1 MSDFWLD
8 LLPALAAALSVLLMG
23 VCGVRLL
30 VRLTRVLRGQER
42 VDALANDAPAGMPP
56 VRALLLAALAALL
69 SRAAVDLLAWG
80 MMRAMGIPGG
90 FSASLDALWNHW
102 DTRHYIGIAQ
112 EGYTSVGDERLRL
125 VFFPLYPLL
134 MRLLSPLTGGSVFLA
149 GMLISR
155 LCAMGCAAL
164 LYELAVRTYGARE
177 ARLAVAYFLLS
188 PMSVFLNCCYTEALF
203 LLLTLGAMVLLRRGH
218 PWLAALCGMGSA
230 LTRMPGV
237 IVAGLMLIALLAEL
251 PRRGPD
257 VRRIAGCA
265 GQMLLVFAG
274 LLIYWAINWAVT
286 GDPLMYMTYQKEN
299 WFQEPGTFWGSTANT
314 AYYAL
319 TDFGQ
324 DDWFFSW
331 GAQLA
336 AMLAVYVL
344 LALRADALPFD
355 LAAYSFVYVAVVLS
369 PTWLLSGPRY
379 LYALAPLPLLLAR
392 MTESRRAHAVL
403 LALSAVLLVVFTF
416 GYTIAV
422 DVL

>member
-164 LYELAVRTYGARE
+164 LYELAYRTYGARE

-314 AYYAL
+314 AYYAI

>member
-42 VDALANDAPAGMPP
+42 VDALANDALAGMPP

-164 LYELAVRTYGARE
+164 LYELAYRTYGARE

-314 AYYAL
+314 AYYAI

>member
-1 MSDFWLD
+1 MSDFWLE
-8 LLPALAAALSVLLMG
+8 LLPSLAAALSILLMG

-30 VRLTRVLRGQER
+30 LRLTRVLRGQER
-42 VDALANDAPAGMPP
+42 ADALANDAPAGAPP

-90 FSASLDALWNHW
+90 FFESLGALWNHW

-164 LYELAVRTYGARE
+164 LYELAFRTCGARK

-203 LLLTLGAMVLLRRGH
+203 LLLTLGAMVLLLRGR

-237 IVAGLMLIALLAEL
+237 IVAGLVLIALLAEL
-251 PRRGPD
+251 PRRGLRWRS
-257 VRRIAGCA
+257 VARCA
-265 GQMLLVFAG
+265 GQMLIVFSG

-286 GDPLMYMTYQKEN
+286 GDALMYMTYQKEN

-314 AYYAL
+314 AYYAI

-336 AMLAVYVL
+336 AMFFVYAL
-344 LALRADALPFD
+344 LAMKEDALPFD

-379 LYALAPLPLLLAR
+379 LYALAPLPLLKAG
-392 MTESRRAHAVL
+392 MTDSRRAHGAL
-403 LALSAVLLVVFTF
+403 LALSAVLLAVFTF
-416 GYTIAV
+416 GYTLAV

>member
-80 MMRAMGIPGG
+80 MMRAMGISGG

-164 LYELAVRTYGARE
+164 LYELAYRTYGARE

>member
-8 LLPALAAALSVLLMG
+8 LLPKLAAGLSIALMG
-23 VCGVRLL
+23 VCSVRLL
-30 VRLTRVLRGQER
+30 ARLTRVLRGQER
-42 VDALANDAPAGMPP
+42 ADALANDAPVGAPP

-90 FSASLDALWNHW
+90 FFESLGTLWNHW

-164 LYELAVRTYGARE
+164 LYALAHRTYGARE

-203 LLLTLGAMVLLRRGH
+203 LLLTLGALFLLRRGH

-237 IVAGLMLIALLAEL
+237 IIAGLMLIALLAEI
-251 PRRGPD
+251 PRQRMD
-257 VRRIAGCA
+257 VRRAAQCA

-286 GDPLMYMTYQKEN
+286 GDALMYLTYQKEN

-336 AMLAVYVL
+336 AMFFVYAL
-344 LALRADALPFD
+344 LALRENELPFD

-379 LYALAPLPLLLAR
+379 LYALSPLPLLLAR
-392 MTESRRAHAVL
+392 LTESRRIHAAL
-403 LALSAVLLVVFTF
+403 LALSAVLLAVFTF

>member
-164 LYELAVRTYGARE
+164 LYELAYRTYGARE

-257 VRRIAGCA
+257 VRRITGCA

-314 AYYAL
+314 AYYAI

>member
-8 LLPALAAALSVLLMG
+8 LLPALAAVLSVLLMG

-164 LYELAVRTYGARE
+164 LYELAYRTYGARE

-314 AYYAL
+314 AYYAI

-403 LALSAVLLVVFTF
+403 LALSVVLLVVFTF

>member
-30 VRLTRVLRGQER
+30 VRLTRVLRRQER

-80 MMRAMGIPGG
+80 MMRSMGIPGG

-164 LYELAVRTYGARE
+164 LYELAYRTYGARE

-314 AYYAL
+314 AYYAI

-336 AMLAVYVL
+336 AMFAVYAL
-344 LALRADALPFD
+344 LALGHRRLPFD
-355 LAAYSFVYVAVVLS
+355 LAAYSFVYVAVVLA

-379 LYALAPLPLLLAR
+379 LYALAPLPLLQA
-392 MTESRRAHAVL
+392 RAHKGPGVHA
-403 LALSAVLLVVFTF
+403 LALTLSAALLLVWIF
-416 GYTIAV
+416 GYTIAIE
-422 DVL
+422 VL

>member
-8 LLPALAAALSVLLMG
+8 LLPALAAALSALLMG

-149 GMLISR
+149 GMLISH
-155 LCAMGCAAL
+155 LCAMGCAVL
-164 LYELAVRTYGARE
+164 LYELAYRTYGARE

-314 AYYAL
+314 AYYAI

-392 MTESRRAHAVL
+392 MTESRRAHTVL

>member
-8 LLPALAAALSVLLMG
+8 LLPALAAVLSVLLMG

-102 DTRHYIGIAQ
+102 DTHHYIGIAQ

-164 LYELAVRTYGARE
+164 LYELAYRTYGARE

-314 AYYAL
+314 AYYAI

-403 LALSAVLLVVFTF
+403 LALSVVLLVVFTF

>member
-164 LYELAVRTYGARE
+164 LYELAYRTYGARE

>member
-134 MRLLSPLTGGSVFLA
+134 MRLLSPLTGGSAFLA

-164 LYELAVRTYGARE
+164 LYELAYRTYGARE

-314 AYYAL
+314 AYYAI

>member
-164 LYELAVRTYGARE
+164 LYELAYRTYGARE

-286 GDPLMYMTYQKEN
+286 GDPLMYMTYQREN

-314 AYYAL
+314 AYYAI

-392 MTESRRAHAVL
+392 MAESRRAHAVL

>member
-30 VRLTRVLRGQER
+30 ARLTRVLRGQER
-42 VDALANDAPAGMPP
+42 ADALANDMPMGAPP
-56 VRALLLAALAALL
+56 VRALVLSALAALL

-90 FSASLDALWNHW
+90 FFESLGALWNHW

-134 MRLLSPLTGGSVFLA
+134 MRLLSPLTGGSVFLS

-164 LYELAVRTYGARE
+164 LYELAFRTYGARE
-177 ARLAVAYFLLS
+177 ARLSVAYFLLS

-203 LLLTLGAMVLLRRGH
+203 LLLTLGAIVLLRRGR

-237 IVAGLMLIALLAEL
+237 IVSGLMLIALLAEL
-251 PRRGPD
+251 ARSGL
-257 VRRIAGCA
+257 RIRSVARCA

-274 LLIYWAINWAVT
+274 LLIYWAVNWAVT
-286 GDPLMYMTYQKEN
+286 GDPLTYMTYQKEN

-314 AYYAL
+314 AYYAM

-336 AMLAVYVL
+336 AMFLVYAL
-344 LALRADALPFD
+344 LAFREDALPFD

-379 LYALAPLPLLLAR
+379 LYALAPLPLLKAR
-392 MTESRRAHAVL
+392 MTDSRRAHAAL
-403 LALSAVLLVVFTF
+403 LALSAVLLAVFTF